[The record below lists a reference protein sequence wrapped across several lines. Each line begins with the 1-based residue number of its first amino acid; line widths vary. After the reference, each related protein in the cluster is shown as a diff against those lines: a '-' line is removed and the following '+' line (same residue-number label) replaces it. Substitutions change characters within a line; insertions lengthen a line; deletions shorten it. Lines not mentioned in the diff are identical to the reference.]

1 MLGAKRVWGIE
12 IGSHAIKAVQILASD
27 SGLEITDFDI
37 LPHKGTPEPF
47 EGPVTDRRAWRTL
60 ALFQERRRLGA
71 DHVVISVP
79 GSCVFTRPFQ
89 VIEVEGKPL
98 QELIR
103 YEAQQHIGLDLDA
116 VLWDSEL
123 FLPDT
128 ENSHNRDGILFA
140 MKKAEYNLFV
150 RGLDASRL
158 QVDDVQSLPMALCNY
173 ARYGLDITVPT
184 AVVDIGAATTN
195 VVVIYGGRYWVRS
208 LGVGGRLITA
218 ELEKSLN
225 CDFASAEAIKL
236 NAPRSQHAREVLQ
249 RMLPALRAL
258 SAEVQNALQLFH
270 NDAPDVKLQHAI
282 LLGGASR
289 SLGLTTLLGQET
301 GLAVQT
307 PNLLERFPP
316 APGVDA
322 AALREAAP
330 ALAPALGLALQG
342 AGRAPSH
349 ISLVSSGTVRG
360 KRLARTQ
367 PFALASLA
375 VAALFVVL
383 SIVFTH
389 AQAARVSDACDRLDS
404 QIAPINDRYRRWQA
418 VQKPTPAE
426 IRLRAFDAVG
436 AHRDAFFRVLSS
448 ASRIFARAPGKRRL
462 WLRSIHIEMP
472 RGEGKEQRYQNATV
486 LKVRIEGAT
495 ERKRRET
502 ETQARDEVSSIVRNI
517 LHGLPEIPDPKPDVT
532 TNASTNPDTLSV
544 AVGDTWNALLFSVDF
559 KFLLQQPGEAKP

>member
-12 IGSHAIKAVQILASD
+12 IGSHAVKAVQILASD
-27 SGLEITDFDI
+27 SGIEITDFDV

-60 ALFQERRRLGA
+60 ALFQERRRIGA

-79 GSCVFTRPFQ
+79 GSCVFTRPFH

-98 QELIR
+98 QELVR

-123 FLPDT
+123 FLQDA
-128 ENSHNRDGILFA
+128 EDSHNRDGILFA

-150 RGLDASRL
+150 RGLDAARL

-173 ARYGLDITVPT
+173 ARYGLKLTAPT
-184 AVVDIGAATTN
+184 AVIDIGATTTS
-195 VVVIYGGRYWVRS
+195 VIAIYGNRYWVRS
-208 LGVGGRLITA
+208 LPVGGRIITT
-218 ELEKSLN
+218 ELEKSLK
-225 CDFASAEAIKL
+225 CDFAGAEAIKL

-258 SAEVQNALQLFH
+258 CAEIQNALTLLR
-270 NDAPDVKLQHAI
+270 NDAPGVKLAHAV

-289 SLGLTTLLGQET
+289 SLGLATLLGQET
-301 GLAVQT
+301 GLAIQT
-307 PNLLERFPP
+307 PSLLERFPP
-316 APGVDA
+316 AQGVDV
-322 AALREAAP
+322 AALQEAAP

-342 AGRAPSH
+342 AGCAPSH

-383 SIVFTH
+383 SLVFTH
-389 AQAARVSDACDRLDS
+389 VQASRLNEACDRLES

-426 IRLRAFDAVG
+426 VRLSAFDDVG
-436 AHRDAFFRVLSS
+436 GRRDAFFKVLSNV
-448 ASRIFARAPGKRRL
+448 SRVFARASGKRRL
-462 WLRSIHIEMP
+462 WLRSLDIQMP
-472 RGEGKEQRYQNATV
+472 RGSGKEERYQTAAF
-486 LKVRIEGAT
+486 LKVRLEGAT
-495 ERKRRET
+495 DRRPREK
-502 ETQARDEVSSIVRNI
+502 ETQARDEVNSIVRNF
-517 LHGLPEIPDPKPDVT
+517 LHSLAEVPEPKPEVI
-532 TNASTNPDTLSV
+532 TNASASPDSLAS
-544 AVGDTWNALLFSVDF
+544 AVGDTWASLFFHVDF
-559 KFLLQQPGEAKP
+559 KFLLNASEEAKP